1 MEILVNQVLGERY
14 QVQSLLGRQTGR
26 RTFLA
31 RDLQSQQSV
40 VLKLLLF
47 GPDFTWDDLKLF
59 EREAEV
65 LKSLDLPTIP
75 KYLDC
80 FDVDTELGKGF
91 VLVQTYIEARS
102 LQNWLDA
109 GRTFSEEELVSIAK
123 QLLGILDYLHS
134 RQPTV
139 IHRDIKPSNILL
151 GDRSGN
157 SPGQVYLVDFG
168 SVKTAAN
175 GSTITVVGTYG
186 YMPPEQFG
194 GQTSPA
200 SDLYALG
207 ATIVCLATGQPP
219 SELPH
224 RDMRIDFVD
233 LVNLSPHMTKWLQSM
248 TATSVDSRLKSASQA
263 LIALSTPSQ
272 NRADTLKFA
281 SQPFGSKIRVRNIS
295 QRLDI
300 TVPPRGF
307 HLELISLIGA
317 AVFWNSCLLPFVLGA
332 VTTFNSGG
340 WFVLLFISGH
350 VWAGLWMIWSILFDL
365 FGTRRLRVDESS
377 ISLSSA
383 IFGLRCFPSLTAA
396 RQHVD
401 RVELAP
407 LSYTKDSDGARV
419 AIPPHLNIWAGN
431 KQFCLSNFNLTQP
444 EQAWLASELTE
455 WLDLPVGGSGAFA
468 PAIASPGE
476 NRMEPQKQKRERRK
490 FPPLSHLNTG
500 SNKLEP

>member
-1 MEILVNQVLGERY
+1 MELFADCILLDRY
-14 QVQSLLGRQTGR
+14 QIVSLLGRQTGR

-31 RDLQSQQSV
+31 QDLQTSQSV

-91 VLVQTYIEARS
+91 VLVQTYIEAKS
-102 LQNWLDA
+102 LQNWLDS
-109 GRTFSEEELVSIAK
+109 GRTFSEEELISIAK
-123 QLLGILDYLHS
+123 QLLGILEYLHH
-134 RQPTV
+134 RQPAV

-175 GSTITVVGTYG
+175 GSTITIVGTYG

-207 ATIVCLATGQPP
+207 ATIICLATGRHP

-224 RDMRIDFVD
+224 RNMQIDFVD

-248 TATSVDSRLKSASQA
+248 TANSVDSRLKSASQA
-263 LIALSTPSQ
+263 LLALSTQSES
-272 NRADTLKFA
+272 REKALRFA
-281 SQPFGSKIRVRNIS
+281 SQPFGSKIRVRNNN

-307 HLELISLIGA
+307 YFGLIPTIGM
-317 AVFWNSCLLPFVLGA
+317 AVFWNSYLSPSLVIDLL
-332 VTTFNSGG
+332 TFSSGG
-340 WFVLLFISGH
+340 WFMLLFMTGH
-350 VWAGLWMIWSILFDL
+350 LWIGLGMIWCIMFDL
-365 FGTRRLRVDESS
+365 FGTRKLRIDESR
-377 ISLSSA
+377 ISLSLA
-383 IFGLRCFPSLTAA
+383 IFGLKCFPSETAA
-396 RQHVD
+396 RHHID
-401 RVELAP
+401 RVELVP
-407 LSYTKDSDGARV
+407 LTYTKDADGDRV
-419 AIPPHLNIWAGN
+419 PVPPYLNIWAGN
-431 KQFCLSNFNLTQP
+431 KQFCLNDFNLTQP
-444 EQAWLASELTE
+444 EQEWLVHELTE
-455 WLDLPVGGSGAFA
+455 WLDLP
-468 PAIASPGE
+468 PK
-476 NRMEPQKQKRERRK
+476 MEPQKKRAEK
-490 FPPLSHLNTG
+490 FSPLSDVNIS

>member
-31 RDLQSQQSV
+31 RDVQTEQSV

-123 QLLGILDYLHS
+123 QLLTILDYLHH
-134 RQPTV
+134 RQPAV

-207 ATIVCLATGQPP
+207 ATIICLATGQHP

-233 LVNLSPHMTKWLQSM
+233 RVNLSPLMTEWLRSM
-248 TATSVDSRLKSASQA
+248 TATSVDSRMKSASQA
-263 LIALSTPSQ
+263 LITLSTQ
-272 NRADTLKFA
+272 NHNSENTLKFA
-281 SQPFGSKIRVRNIS
+281 SQPFGSKIQLRITS

-307 HLELISLIGA
+307 HLGLIPAIGA
-317 AVFWNSCLLPFVLGA
+317 AAFWNFCLLPFITIA
-332 VTTFNSGG
+332 IATFSSGG
-340 WFVLLFISGH
+340 WFMLLFLSGH
-350 VWAGLWMIWSILFDL
+350 LWIGIGMLWSIMFDL
-365 FGTRRLRVDESS
+365 IGTRRLQISESR
-377 ISLSSA
+377 ISLSLA
-383 IFGLRCFPSLTAA
+383 ILGLRCFPYLSTV
-396 RQHVD
+396 RQYID
-401 RVELAP
+401 RVDLAP
-407 LSYTKDSDGARV
+407 LSYIKDSDGDRV
-419 AIPPHLNIWAGN
+419 AVLPHLNI
-431 KQFCLSNFNLTQP
+431 
-444 EQAWLASELTE
+444 
-455 WLDLPVGGSGAFA
+455 
-468 PAIASPGE
+468 
-476 NRMEPQKQKRERRK
+476 
-490 FPPLSHLNTG
+490 
-500 SNKLEP
+500 

>member
-31 RDLQSQQSV
+31 RDLQTEQSV

-91 VLVQTYIEARS
+91 VLVQTYIPAKS
-102 LQNWLDA
+102 LQNWLDT
-109 GRTFSEEELVSIAK
+109 GRTFSEEELISIAR
-123 QLLGILDYLHS
+123 QLLTILDYLHN
-134 RQPTV
+134 RQPAV

-157 SPGQVYLVDFG
+157 SPGQIYLVDFG

-175 GSTITVVGTYG
+175 GNTITVVGTYG

-194 GQTSPA
+194 GQTTPA

-207 ATIVCLATGQPP
+207 ATIICLATGQHP

-233 LVNLSPHMTKWLQSM
+233 RVNLSPHMTEWLRSM
-248 TATSVDSRLKSASQA
+248 TATSIDSRMKSASQA
-263 LIALSTPSQ
+263 LITLSTHNHNSE
-272 NRADTLKFA
+272 NTLKFT
-281 SQPFGSKIRVRNIS
+281 SQPLGSKIRVRNIS
-295 QRLDI
+295 KSLDI
-300 TVPPRGF
+300 TVPSRGF
-307 HLELISLIGA
+307 HLELIPLIRA
-317 AVFWNSCLLPFVLGA
+317 AVFWNSCLLPFVFMA
-332 VTTFNSGG
+332 VASFSSSG
-340 WFVLLFISGH
+340 WFVLLFMSGH
-350 VWAGLWMIWSILFDL
+350 LWAGLWMIWTILFDL
-365 FGTRRLRVDESS
+365 FGTRRLRIDEVR
-377 ISLSSA
+377 ISLSSS
-383 IFGLRCFPSLTAA
+383 IFGLQCFASQTA
-396 RQHVD
+396 RQQID
-401 RVELAP
+401 SIELAP
-407 LSYTKDSDGARV
+407 LSYAKNYDGDRV
-419 AIPPHLNIWAGN
+419 AVPPHLNIWAGN
-431 KQFCLSNFNLTQP
+431 KQFCLINFNLTQP
-444 EQAWLASELTE
+444 EQEWLASELTE
-455 WLDLPVGGSGAFA
+455 WLDLPDNV
-468 PAIASPGE
+468 
-476 NRMEPQKQKRERRK
+476 EPPKQKIELREQKKESRN
-490 FPPLSHLNTG
+490 FPPLSHINTS

>member
-1 MEILVNQVLGERY
+1 MEILINQVLGERY

-31 RDLQSQQSV
+31 RDLQTEQSV

-80 FDVDTELGKGF
+80 FDVATELGKGF
-91 VLVQTYIEARS
+91 VLVQTYIPARS

-109 GRTFSEEELVSIAK
+109 GRTFSEEELISIAK

-134 RQPTV
+134 RQPPV

-194 GQTSPA
+194 GQTTPA

-207 ATIVCLATGQPP
+207 ATIICLATGQHP

-233 LVNLSPHMTKWLQSM
+233 RVSLSSHMTKWLQSM
-248 TATSVDSRLKSASQA
+248 TATSVDSRLKSAPQS
-263 LIALSTPSQ
+263 LIALNLP
-272 NRADTLKFA
+272 NRDNILTIGH
-281 SQPFGSKIRVRNIS
+281 QPFGSRIKLNSSNRVFEIS
-295 QRLDI
+295 I
-300 TVPPRGF
+300 PPKGF
-307 HLELISLIGA
+307 SIDLIWMFCFAVSMNVSLSGIIFHG
-317 AVFWNSCLLPFVLGA
+317 L
-332 VTTFNSGG
+332 VTFTSGG
-340 WFVLLFISGH
+340 WIIVSFLGLFVWCGII
-350 VWAGLWMIWSILFDL
+350 MIWDTLVHL
-365 FGTRRLRVDESS
+365 FGSRKLRIDESE
-377 ISLSSA
+377 ISLSLA
-383 IFGLRCFPSLTAA
+383 IFGLKCFTSQTAA
-396 RQHVD
+396 RQNID
-401 RVELAP
+401 RVDLIP
-407 LSYTKDSDGARV
+407 LTHTKDSEGDRV
-419 AIPPHLNIWAGN
+419 VVPPYLNIWAGN
-431 KQFCLSNFNLTQP
+431 KQFCLRNFNLTQP
-444 EQAWLASELTE
+444 EQEWLAAELTA
-455 WLDLPVGGSGAFA
+455 WLDLPGRV
-468 PAIASPGE
+468 E
-476 NRMEPQKQKRERRK
+476 
-490 FPPLSHLNTG
+490 L
-500 SNKLEP
+500 

>member
-1 MEILVNQVLGERY
+1 MEILVNQVLGDRY
-14 QVQSLLGRQTGR
+14 QVKSLLGRQTGR

-31 RDLQSQQSV
+31 ADLQTAQSV

-80 FDVDTELGKGF
+80 FDVETALGKGF

-109 GRTFSEEELVSIAK
+109 GRTFSEEELILIAK
-123 QLLGILDYLHS
+123 QLLTILDYLHD
-134 RQPTV
+134 RQPAV

-207 ATIVCLATGQPP
+207 ATIICLATGQHP

-224 RDMRIDFVD
+224 RDMRIDFID
-233 LVNLSPHMTKWLQSM
+233 RVNLSLLMIEWLQSM

-263 LIALSTPSQ
+263 LLALSTPNQ
-272 NRADTLKFA
+272 NSENTLKFA
-281 SQPFGSKIRVRNIS
+281 GKPFGSKIQVRNTS

-300 TVPPRGF
+300 TVPPHGF
-307 HLELISLIGA
+307 HLALIPVIGG
-317 AVFWNSCLLPFVLGA
+317 AVFWNFCLLPFILVA
-332 VTTFNSGG
+332 VTTFSSGG
-340 WFVLLFISGH
+340 WFLLLFMSAH
-350 VWAGLWMIWSILFDL
+350 LWIGIGMIWNIVFDL
-365 FGTRRLRVDESS
+365 FGTRRLRINESR
-377 ISLSSA
+377 ISLSIA
-383 IFGLRCFPSLTAA
+383 IFGLRCFPYLTAA
-396 RQHVD
+396 RQHID
-401 RVELAP
+401 RVDLAP
-407 LSYTKDSDGARV
+407 LSYTKDSDGDRV
-419 AIPPHLNIWAGN
+419 AVPPHLNIWAGN
-431 KQFCLSNFNLTQP
+431 KQFCLNNFNLTQP
-444 EQAWLASELTE
+444 EQVWLASELTE
-455 WLDLPVGGSGAFA
+455 WLDLPDRV
-468 PAIASPGE
+468 
-476 NRMEPQKQKRERRK
+476 EPQTQKIELRKQKRERRK
-490 FPPLSHLNTG
+490 FPPLSTLNTS